1 MGITTEIN
9 AGEMVAAYPYL
20 IDYSRLADLFT
31 YPENEA
37 YRKKIKDIQVYLLE
51 TLPEAAEALQPFA
64 TFTESSSLTEI
75 QELFLRSFDLQAITT
90 LDIGFILFGE
100 DYKRGQLLVN
110 LNTEHRSAG
119 NECYTE
125 LADHLPNVLNLL
137 SKMKDDNMRCEITV
151 RLLIPA
157 VVKMIDEFSTEK
169 VEKKDV
175 VYKKHHKVLL
185 ESSQNYRL
193 VFQHCLKALFVALE
207 NDFGY
212 DAAVNEFLNQQT
224 EQEDAVGISGNPTSL
239 CSGHSPQADY
249 TRSIDTEM
257 KIEKD

>member
-1 MGITTEIN
+1 METTLGINTSEAEVPT
-9 AGEMVAAYPYL
+9 PYL
-20 IDYSRLADLFT
+20 IDYGKLADLFM
-31 YPENEA
+31 YPENED
-37 YRKKIKDIQVYLLE
+37 YIKKIKDIHAYLLE

-64 TFTESSSLTEI
+64 EFTASSSLTEI

-119 NECYTE
+119 NECHTE

-157 VVKMIDEFSTEK
+157 VVKMIDEFSTDK
-169 VEKKDV
+169 IEKKDV
-175 VYKKHHKVLL
+175 VYKKHQKVLL
-185 ESSQNYRL
+185 ESSQSYRL

-207 NDFGY
+207 NEFGY
-212 DAAVNEFLNQQT
+212 DAAVNEFINQQT
-224 EQEDAVGISGNPTSL
+224 EQQDAVGISSNTTL
-239 CSGHSPQADY
+239 CSGQSPQADY